1 MKRIVKVFEYM
12 FYSIL
17 VLILCVNIVIMI
29 KANLYKDKVPGILG
43 YKPFVVLSGSMQSQ
57 INVGDLVIVR
67 EIDANKLNVND
78 IIAYRDGKIVTTHRI
93 KEVLK
98 DNNDVCFKTK
108 GDSNNTMDDGVV
120 CSKDIEG
127 RYVFK
132 INKLGNL
139 IIFIQQPTG
148 FFIML
153 LSILLIGVLVFLI
166 KNREI
171 NKKFEIEDE
180 EERKA
185 FEEFKK
191 SREKKYD
198 VIFLAGSFT

>member
-12 FYSIL
+12 LYSIL

-191 SREKKYD
+191 SREKK
-198 VIFLAGSFT
+198 

>member
-191 SREKKYD
+191 SREKK
-198 VIFLAGSFT
+198 

>member
-12 FYSIL
+12 LYSIL

-98 DNNDVCFKTK
+98 DNDDVCFKTK

-191 SREKKYD
+191 SREKK
-198 VIFLAGSFT
+198 

>member
-12 FYSIL
+12 LYSIL

-29 KANLYKDKVPGILG
+29 KANLYKDKVPGIFG

-191 SREKKYD
+191 SREKK
-198 VIFLAGSFT
+198 

>member
-1 MKRIVKVFEYM
+1 ML
-12 FYSIL
+12 YSIL

-29 KANLYKDKVPGILG
+29 KANLYKDKVPGIFG

-191 SREKKYD
+191 SREKK
-198 VIFLAGSFT
+198 